1 MPNFAVE
8 YTYAPEQAALR
19 DVHRPA
25 HRQWLGQGYENG
37 TLRFAGPFADG
48 SGAWVM
54 VAAPDR
60 QTVVE
65 LLADD
70 PFAKVGAIAAT
81 RITEWVNVFGPFGD

>member
-19 DVHRPA
+19 DEHRPA
-25 HRQWLGQGYENG
+25 HRDWLGAGHSSG
-37 TLRFAGPFADG
+37 IVRMAGPFADG

-54 VAAPDR
+54 IDAADEQAVR
-60 QTVVE
+60 DH
-65 LLADD
+65 LAGD

-81 RITEWVNVFGPFGD
+81 RIREWVNVFGPFGD